1 MAENQGKK
9 NERPAVVLSEMP
21 YERILAATARLREG
35 FKNEPCVAVFHE
47 QAGEG
52 RNRLRILYGASGPE
66 LAGALE
72 EIDAHATIA
81 LAKIESL
88 LPSLLTLPK
97 ADRHTILRKMY
108 AIGSDPSADSVQVQ
122 SVEPPEGDDV
132 D

>member
-1 MAENQGKK
+1 MAGNQSGG
-9 NERPAVVLSEMP
+9 NERPAIVLSEMP
-21 YERILAATARLREG
+21 YERIVAATARLREK

-47 QAGEG
+47 QVAEG
-52 RNRLRILYGASGPE
+52 RSRLRILYGASGPE

-72 EIDAHATIA
+72 EIDASATIA
-81 LAKIESL
+81 LAKIEPL

-97 ADRHTILRKMY
+97 ADRHALLRKLY

-122 SVEPPEGDDV
+122 SVEPLEGDDV